1 MLIRYMA
8 SNEKIKKIL
17 IILVVAYIAVFFL
30 SFIGGSIL
38 NLISPIED
46 SNSYTS
52 HSSSYSSPSSHSSP
66 STHYSSSSSNS
77 HYRGVTTDQY
87 DLARN
92 DPGSY
97 YDHYEYGDDYDID
110 DYLESEGYD

>member
-1 MLIRYMA
+1 MV
-8 SNEKIKKIL
+8 SSEKVKKIF
-17 IILVVAYIAVFFL
+17 IVLVVAYVIILFL

-38 NLISPIED
+38 NVVSPPDD
-46 SNSYTS
+46 SHEYTS
-52 HSSSYSSPSSHSSP
+52 HYSSTYSSPTSSSHYSSSPSSSSHS
-66 STHYSSSSSNS
+66 HYSV
-77 HYRGVTTDQY
+77 RTDPY
-87 DLARN
+87 ELARN